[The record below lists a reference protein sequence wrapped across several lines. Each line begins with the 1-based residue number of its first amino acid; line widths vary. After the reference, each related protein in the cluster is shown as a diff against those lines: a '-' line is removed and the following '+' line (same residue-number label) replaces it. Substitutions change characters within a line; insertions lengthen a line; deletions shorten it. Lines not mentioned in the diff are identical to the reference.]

1 VDTTGKRSGMNR
13 QGQAMAEYAA
23 LVALVGVAVVV
34 ILGVFG
40 QATKHAWDRS
50 ASNFADDPPTVA
62 YGGAGSASGGGGGSS
77 GGVRY
82 TPPSMSSKDPA
93 GPANKP
99 GSSDSTSS
107 GSGDSLAAQHASR

>member
-1 VDTTGKRSGMNR
+1 VDTTGNRSGMNR

-23 LVALVGVAVVV
+23 LVALVGVALVV

-50 ASNFADDPPTVA
+50 ASNFADNPPTV
-62 YGGAGSASGGGGGSS
+62 ASGGGGAPYNGGGASS

-82 TPPSMSSKDPA
+82 TPASRPSTDPT
-93 GPANKP
+93 GPAKKA
-99 GSSDSTSS
+99 GSPDSTSS
-107 GSGDSLAAQHASR
+107 GSGDPFAAQQASK

>member
-1 VDTTGKRSGMNR
+1 VDTTAKRSGMSR

-23 LVALVGVAVVV
+23 LVALVGVALVV

-50 ASNFADDPPTVA
+50 SSNFADDPPAVA
-62 YGGAGSASGGGGGSS
+62 YGGAASAYSGGGGSS

-107 GSGDSLAAQHASR
+107 GSGDSLAAQHASW